1 MSDLGPNMARTA
13 QRLINA
19 YGSTVTLTNVTVGA
33 YDPATASASVATHS
47 VVYKAV
53 VASLGRELVDGKW
66 VERRGARFT
75 FSALSLDRAPQSG
88 DRVTHAGATYLVEGV
103 RPLYAGDTLVSYE
116 LIAGAT

>member
-13 QRLINA
+13 KRLIDS
-19 YGSTVTLTNVTVGA
+19 YGATVTLTNVTVGA
-33 YDPATASASVATHS
+33 YVPGTASAAVASHS
-47 VVYKAV
+47 VTHKAL
-53 VASLGRELVDGKW
+53 VASLGRQLVEGKW
-66 VERRGARFT
+66 VESRGARFT